1 MAGGSGVKM
10 SDSALKVYDRIK
22 FQRSRP
28 VVTRGEEKGKIA
40 SRGEIFLEGEGKIN

>member
-1 MAGGSGVKM
+1 M

-28 VVTRGEEKGKIA
+28 VVTRGEEKGKNTFQGRNIF
-40 SRGEIFLEGEGKIN
+40 RGRGKDKLNCNRER